1 MEEVHTSAMFQID
14 RPVLLDRSLFKKD
27 FMRYDPPSLATI
39 NTTNSIISIDIPRE
53 DSYINLHDS
62 YLKVEL
68 QVVKNADDTLYA
80 DGNGICLINLA
91 PAALFSEMTLSTSS
105 KKVIERVEQVHIAT
119 LMYKMLSSGE
129 GDLMTFFEKDTQ
141 DAAVVNTERRNRL
154 LNNTPEKGTV
164 FVRLPLKYMFGYVNH
179 QDKITYGL
187 GYNLRMR
194 MNDHANVIFRT
205 IADVAKLTINA
216 VSLYV
221 SHYTPS
227 VENQAYVTDV
237 VLNKRPISQGY
248 PERKMFTK
256 QVNTNSTWN
265 FELGVEAGM

>member
-14 RPVLLDRSLFKKD
+14 RPVLIDRSLFKKD
-27 FMRYDPPSLATI
+27 FRNYEPPSLATI

-53 DSYINLHDS
+53 DSYISLHDS
-62 YLKVEL
+62 YLKIEL

-80 DGNGICLINLA
+80 DGNGICLVNLG
-91 PAALFSEMTLSTSS
+91 PIALFSQATLTTSS
-105 KKVIERVEQVHIAT
+105 GKMIESVEQPHITT
-119 LMYKMLSSGE
+119 LMYKMLSDGE
-129 GDLMTFFEKDTQ
+129 GDLMTYFEKDTQ

-164 FVRLPLKYMFGYVNH
+164 FVRILLKDLFGYVEH

-187 GYNLRMR
+187 GYKLKLRMA
-194 MNDHANVIFRT
+194 DHANVIFRT

-216 VSLYV
+216 LSLYV

-227 VENQAYVTDV
+227 IENQAHISDV
-237 VLNKRPISQGY
+237 VLN
-248 PERKMFTK
+248 
-256 QVNTNSTWN
+256 
-265 FELGVEAGM
+265 